1 MLMKK
6 LYLFLFLVA
15 MLLTSSCAS
24 KRTSYFQDL
33 NEETKRMIVDLDS
46 AAIGKETLIRP
57 KDELMIVISSADPD
71 AAAPFNLYFRE
82 SRLSGSGSQG
92 VSSSEDRK
100 FVTYQVD
107 NLGYVNLPTL
117 GKVKLTGLTIDEA
130 ISYLEDILKKH
141 LRSPIV
147 NIQISNFRVSVIG
160 AVNAPGAFYFVNQR
174 VSLLD
179 AIASARDLTLQ
190 ARRDNILL
198 IRTNEKQKEYIRF
211 DLTKS
216 DLITSPYFYLQQN
229 DIIYVEPNKAV
240 QQDATMSERKRYNL
254 TIITSAISTI
264 ISTVSLIIAINK

>member
-1 MLMKK
+1 ML
-6 LYLFLFLVA
+6 F
-15 MLLTSSCAS
+15 TSSCAS
-24 KRTSYFQDL
+24 KKTSYFQDL
-33 NEETKRMIVDLDS
+33 NENVKQMIVDLDS

-57 KDELMIVISSADPD
+57 KDELMIVISSVDPD

-82 SRLSGSGSQG
+82 SRLKNSGTQS

-107 NLGYVNLPTL
+107 NAGYVNLPTL
-117 GKVKLTGLTIDEA
+117 GKVKLAGLTVDEA
-130 ISYLEDILKKH
+130 ISFLENMLKKH
-141 LRSPIV
+141 LKSPIV

-160 AVNAPGAFYFVNQR
+160 AVNAPGSFYFVNQQ

-179 AIASARDLTLQ
+179 AIASDLTPQ

-211 DLTKS
+211 DLTNS

-229 DIIYVEPNKAV
+229 DIIYIEPNKAI

-254 TIITSAISTI
+254 TIITSTISTI
-264 ISTVSLIIAINK
+264 ISTVSLIIAVTNK